1 MALNPT
7 IVSLKSLRDN
17 PIGSNNNAH
26 FKKKWAVRR
35 DLRGVPADVS
45 DENQATATEVAA
57 DSLAPIRYAPTGKIR
72 RHIRRLYL
80 QELRGCVFEGRPRR
94 MTLAQAQE
102 YITTMPTI
110 SPQLNGEIIKNLTRK
125 KRFSDDELVLL
136 IEYFE
141 KHKGLI
147 ESDAVPVKDLTVPG
161 GEKFFFLP
169 SEAMP

>member
-1 MALNPT
+1 
-7 IVSLKSLRDN
+7 
-17 PIGSNNNAH
+17 
-26 FKKKWAVRR
+26 
-35 DLRGVPADVS
+35 
-45 DENQATATEVAA
+45 
-57 DSLAPIRYAPTGKIR
+57 
-72 RHIRRLYL
+72 
-80 QELRGCVFEGRPRR
+80 